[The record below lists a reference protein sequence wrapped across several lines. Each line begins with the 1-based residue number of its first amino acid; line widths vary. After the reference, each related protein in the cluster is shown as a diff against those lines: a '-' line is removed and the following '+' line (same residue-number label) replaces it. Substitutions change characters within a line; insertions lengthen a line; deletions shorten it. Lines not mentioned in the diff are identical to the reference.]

1 MKFRLELATQARKQ
15 LDKLQSEDR
24 ARLIAA
30 LHQMGNDPYTGDIQ
44 RLKDHRFAWRRR
56 VGNYRILYDL
66 NPEIRLILIAR
77 IERRSTTTYR

>member
-30 LHQMGNDPYTGDIQ
+30 LHQMCSDPYTGDIQ
-44 RLKDHRFAWRRR
+44 RLFSGSRGIASRGAA
-56 VGNYRILYDL
+56 VS
-66 NPEIRLILIAR
+66 EIIAS
-77 IERRSTTTYR
+77 STTSIRKSGLS